1 MIARSLI
8 QFRGSFGKVRLLVD
22 KSTQQKLAAKVIDKK
37 PGHAMYMEQ
46 LQREVRVMKMMD
58 HPNVVKLVEVF
69 ETPSKIY
76 LVMELYVS
84 IVLCSV

>member
-76 LVMELYVS
+76 LVMELYVYQ
-84 IVLCSV
+84 LFCA

>member
-46 LQREVRVMKMMD
+46 LQREVRVMKMMRR
-58 HPNVVKLVEVF
+58 KSKSEF
-69 ETPSKIY
+69 GCSCGPSTRQ
-76 LVMELYVS
+76 
-84 IVLCSV
+84 